1 MWNEKNAV
9 HFLCTPKWRVRG
21 YIAPPKMKV
30 KVYMYPQMKKPV
42 GMLQITYYSCHTVFR
57 RHYSGY
63 TCRRCSI
70 QNLHYLFY
78 TYRLNSIQ
86 IAQYPAY
93 TIIRFHGI
101 QHAHDILIAL
111 YSDHTMYRLQFS
123 DCAIFRLQSIQI
135 TQFSDYTQGSPHIV
149 KTGWL
154 DLRAKWGKIWETYEN
169 QSKF

>member
-9 HFLCTPKWRVRG
+9 HFLCIPKWRVRG

>member
-1 MWNEKNAV
+1 
-9 HFLCTPKWRVRG
+9 
-21 YIAPPKMKV
+21 MKV

-42 GMLQITYYSCHTVFR
+42 GMLQITYYSCYTVFR

-63 TCRRCSI
+63 TQVFRRCSI
-70 QNLHYLFY
+70 QNSHYLCY
-78 TYRLNSIQ
+78 TYGLNSIQ

-93 TIIRFHGI
+93 TIIRFHSI

-135 TQFSDYTQGSPHIV
+135 IH
-149 KTGWL
+149 
-154 DLRAKWGKIWETYEN
+154 RAHHT
-169 QSKF
+169 